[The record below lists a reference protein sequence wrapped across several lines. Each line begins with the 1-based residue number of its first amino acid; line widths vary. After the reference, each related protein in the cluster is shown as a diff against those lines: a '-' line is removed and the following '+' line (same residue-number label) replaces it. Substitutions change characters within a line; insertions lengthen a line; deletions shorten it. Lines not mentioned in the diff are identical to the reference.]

1 MESRIR
7 QLRKQHGMT
16 LKQLGAELGLAES
29 TVSQYETGKRNPDN
43 ETLLKLGEL
52 FQVSIDEILGRTT
65 LTEDTKKSS
74 AKGRGLPQ
82 EAYREV
88 LADEGIRILLDA
100 DATLTDAQLDEIVE
114 FIKFKRRKENR

>member
-74 AKGRGLPQ
+74 AKGRELPQ